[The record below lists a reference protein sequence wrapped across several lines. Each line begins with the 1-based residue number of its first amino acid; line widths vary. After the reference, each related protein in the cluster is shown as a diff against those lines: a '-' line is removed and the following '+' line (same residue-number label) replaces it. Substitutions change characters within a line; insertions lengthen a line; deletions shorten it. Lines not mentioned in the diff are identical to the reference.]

1 MANFRFCD
9 FMHHVWYCIEA
20 GSTFVKPIHIERRDE
35 AAFLLTKLL
44 LLDWTLSFHTRS
56 YSSFANL
63 SKYSKPF
70 LSTDDSEHP
79 ERLRDRWLSGWNS
92 FSL

>member
-1 MANFRFCD
+1 
-9 FMHHVWYCIEA
+9 MHHVWYCIEA

-70 LSTDDSEHP
+70 LSKAVLAKHVSGP
-79 ERLRDRWLSGWNS
+79 LLLSAKV
-92 FSL
+92 FLQPVILLLPYL

>member
-1 MANFRFCD
+1 
-9 FMHHVWYCIEA
+9 MHHVWYCIEA

-56 YSSFANL
+56 YSCFANL
-63 SKYSKPF
+63 SKHSKPF
-70 LSTDDSEHP
+70 LSKGVLTQLTENTP
-79 ERLRDRWLSGWNS
+79 LLRVELLTPYFRYI
-92 FSL
+92 